1 MQSINLVLNILL
13 SLDSDHKTWTAYQN
27 NYWPRH
33 YLIDTQGYIR
43 DDHIGEGGYNE
54 TEKTIQTLL
63 AERAALDNKTTI
75 SFNMSKGI
83 AAKSRF

>member
-1 MQSINLVLNILL
+1 MQNAVNEFGIKYPVV
-13 SLDSDHKTWTAYQN
+13 LDSEHKTWDAYNN

-33 YLIDTQGYIR
+33 YLIDSQGYIR

-63 AERAALDNKTTI
+63 AEKAALDNKTEI
-75 SFNMSKGI
+75 SFD
-83 AAKSRF
+83 

>member
-1 MQSINLVLNILL
+1 MLKEFGIKYPIV
-13 SLDSDHKTWTAYQN
+13 LDSEHKTWDTYNN

-33 YLIDTQGYIR
+33 YLIDSQGYIR

-63 AERAALDNKTTI
+63 AEKASLENKPEIT
-75 SFNMSKGI
+75 FNLN
-83 AAKSRF
+83 KSNQYCLV